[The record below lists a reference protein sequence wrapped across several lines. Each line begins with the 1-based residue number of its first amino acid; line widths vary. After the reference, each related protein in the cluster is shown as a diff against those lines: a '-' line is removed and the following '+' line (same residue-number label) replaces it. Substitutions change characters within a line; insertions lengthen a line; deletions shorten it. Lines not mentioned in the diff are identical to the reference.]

1 MVQIATNRNGVKF
14 AGVDTPRKTAG
25 YAPMS
30 LGHGLWF
37 DDYDKR
43 FTWWDVPRMKR
54 DPQVL
59 MGLRIIEAPMH
70 GVKLGVAANSPQIE
84 SFVDKQINLIW
95 QRGLRKII
103 KMIEYGHM
111 CGEIEYKLKN
121 KRYNFNQLHSFHP
134 VDCRALRNERTREI
148 VGARVRNIH
157 GNGKRGDVDL
167 AFPNAFWIVNEAEY
181 GQPYGFSRLAGA
193 FSPWMEKAGRHGALD
208 IRRLW
213 FLKNAYNSGT
223 LRYPNE
229 DIELSPGKVVS
240 GQDLAREIMEKLETG
255 GILVLPNSRVA
266 KGNGDFG
273 DYLWEYEPPTV
284 NGSSLADILEYPG
297 KLDRDIF
304 TGEGIPNELIE
315 AGDKGSWSGR
325 SIPAQVF
332 FSSLDQIVANIIDT
346 CDRLIIRPLV
356 LINFG
361 KKADFEIT
369 HESLAKQVENE
380 PDSLKETVRG
390 QDTNGG
396 VGADPQP
403 NPMGAAVGAMKGKV
417 PAQRMSL
424 NGIIDRHP
432 ELVEKIR
439 KKAIKLFPV
448 EGETRFGKIEGKKKR
463 LSNNKPHKYGTT
475 QINLSDAGRGISPNK
490 RLKEMVTRI
499 ADEDLAEDGKENE
512 FHITVKYGLHRS
524 NPNSVRDAVKDFNGW
539 VQYRLGKTSIFPAS
553 EGRDYDVVKIDVDS
567 PDLHD
572 LNEMLAALPHT
583 DTHPDYR
590 PHVTLAYVKPGLG
603 KKYAD
608 MTDVDGWNG
617 GCDQMVFSDKRNNKT
632 EIPLANRPSRL
643 SKDAHGHEHKSKG
656 EGGGQFAKT
665 STGDTA
671 TSQPDPATTR
681 QPWTGTG
688 ELPAEFPERT
698 ALRDKLKTSA
708 ASNGVDPERLKFY
721 HQKLD
726 ETLDGMTPG
735 MVKRLDENLKGIEFH
750 NDIASVKA
758 AYNQIPGAKLGT
770 NENIGGFYL
779 PHTGILHVDGGDDA
793 GGFQDETTRGLQA
806 HELGHALDGM
816 NDISDSPEWQAA
828 WQREIKP
835 LRLSAY
841 AQTNESEGFAEF
853 ARVATRWPQ
862 DAQKY
867 FPACWAVWKSF
878 GLVGGE
884 S

>member
-403 NPMGAAVGAMKGKV
+403 SPMGAAVGAMKGKV

-463 LSNNKPHKYGTT
+463 LS
-475 QINLSDAGRGISPNK
+475 
-490 RLKEMVTRI
+490 
-499 ADEDLAEDGKENE
+499 
-512 FHITVKYGLHRS
+512 
-524 NPNSVRDAVKDFNGW
+524 
-539 VQYRLGKTSIFPAS
+539 
-553 EGRDYDVVKIDVDS
+553 
-567 PDLHD
+567 
-572 LNEMLAALPHT
+572 
-583 DTHPDYR
+583 
-590 PHVTLAYVKPGLG
+590 
-603 KKYAD
+603 
-608 MTDVDGWNG
+608 
-617 GCDQMVFSDKRNNKT
+617 
-632 EIPLANRPSRL
+632 
-643 SKDAHGHEHKSKG
+643 KDAHGHEHKGKG
-656 EGGGQFAKT
+656 AGGGQFTKT

-708 ASNGVDPERLKFY
+708 AANGVDPERLKFY